1 MEDSDHTNETVVS
14 LQSIAS
20 LSKNGIILNRPSSDK
35 NSYSVKSSIATE
47 KISAT
52 PTSLENPT
60 TLSSSAPNE
69 SRVFSKSHDDFR
81 IEQIENLGVE
91 VTGLKSFIVEQLYA
105 TKKSV
110 EDFRPQSFTPNN
122 LEHIE
127 TLKGEI
133 RYLRNENTAKIN
145 LLKSLTENKATYNNN
160 NNNTKRPSTGHRH
173 PDRSN
178 YEKLAARGNNMEVI
192 HH

>member
-1 MEDSDHTNETVVS
+1 MEDSDHTNETVVQ

-20 LSKNGIILNRPSSDK
+20 LSKNGTILNRPSSDK
-35 NSYSVKSSIATE
+35 NSYSVQSSIATE

-52 PTSLENPT
+52 PTSVENPT
-60 TLSSSAPNE
+60 TPSSSAPNE

-81 IEQIENLGVE
+81 IEQIENVSAE
-91 VTGLKSFIVEQLYA
+91 VTGLKSFIVEQLNA

-110 EDFRPQSFTPNN
+110 EDFCPQSVTPNN

-133 RYLRNENTAKIN
+133 LGTKIQQ
-145 LLKSLTENKATYNNN
+145 K
-160 NNNTKRPSTGHRH
+160 
-173 PDRSN
+173 
-178 YEKLAARGNNMEVI
+178 
-192 HH
+192 